1 MVVFSFKMTKAKISL
16 ALFCIVAVL
25 ITSTAI
31 ADSAKRTTETVKSMA
46 GVTNEERITFLTEK
60 GWEITANPVEIKE
73 IAVPLEFDAV
83 YTEYNNIQKSVGM
96 NLEAFKGKTV
106 KRFSYEVLNYP
117 DSAEKSV
124 IANLIVYNGKIIG
137 GDISST
143 ALDGFMHGITDV
155 SSVKTALMERPE

>member
-1 MVVFSFKMTKAKISL
+1 MTKAKISL

-31 ADSAKRTTETVKSMA
+31 ADSAKRSSVTAPSMA

-60 GWEITANPVEIKE
+60 GWEIVANPVEIKE
-73 IAVPLEFDAV
+73 ITVPKEFDAV

-96 NLEAFKGKTV
+96 NLETVKGKTV

-117 DSAEKSV
+117 DAAEANV
-124 IANLIVYNGKIIG
+124 IANLIVYNGKIVG

-143 ALDGFMHGITDV
+143 SLDGFMHGITDITT
-155 SSVKTALMERPE
+155 VKTALLERPE